1 VACSSAEYGFVT
13 PEEVPV
19 REDHALN
26 PLHPYGVSKV
36 AQDLL
41 AYQYFKNFGMDT
53 VRVRIFNCTGPS
65 KTNDVAS
72 DFSRQ
77 IVQIEKGLIENRL
90 AHGNLES
97 ERDITDVR
105 DMVEAFEALMER
117 GTKGEVYNACST
129 KVVKIQYLLDRLC
142 ELSSAD
148 INVFQDPERMRPSD
162 EPIIMGDN
170 ARLRKDTGWEPRIT
184 IDRTLQDM
192 LDYWRKVL

>member
-1 VACSSAEYGFVT
+1 VT

-19 REDHALN
+19 KEDHPLR

-41 AYQYFKNFGMDT
+41 AYQYFKNFGIDT

-72 DFSRQ
+72 DFSKQ
-77 IVQIEKGLIENRL
+77 VVQIEKGQIENKL

-105 DMVEAFEALMER
+105 DMVQR
-117 GTKGEVYNACST
+117 
-129 KVVKIQYLLDRLC
+129 LLLQGR
-142 ELSSAD
+142 
-148 INVFQDPERMRPSD
+148 QDPVPAGLPGGNGKNTRQRVPGPGAHAALGRAHHHGGQHQAQD
-162 EPIIMGDN
+162 RHRLGAGDKY
-170 ARLRKDTGWEPRIT
+170 RKDASGHAGLLAGEP
-184 IDRTLQDM
+184 LGV
-192 LDYWRKVL
+192 VLFLLFFLLLLFLV